1 MAERKSPSRAFVVV
15 DADNTLWDTN
25 AVYANAQLALL
36 SAVEDHVGVSCTGDR
51 LAYLRIID
59 QALAQ
64 RHPQR
69 LRYPARLLAQ
79 ALASAL
85 DRGDASNAAALVLEG
100 ATEASLLDELIAQS
114 IEKDFIDALQSPPSI
129 RDGVHE
135 GLDAFQSEG
144 AVMVILTEGHK
155 ARVAAN
161 AEALGLAHYFSDLIE
176 AVKTPR
182 SFGELMER
190 APSSDLA
197 FVIGDQLQSDIR
209 PAKTAGFTT
218 IYFPGGFRPGWE
230 PEVAEIAP
238 DYQIK
243 NFADAPPIVR
253 ARTLAHL
260 VTS

>member
-36 SAVEDHVGVSCTGDR
+36 SAVEDHVGVSATGDR
-51 LAYLRIID
+51 LAYLRAID

-85 DRGDASNAAALVLEG
+85 DRGDASNAVLEG
-100 ATEASLLDELIAQS
+100 VAEAGLLDELIAQA
-114 IEKDFIDALQSPPSI
+114 IEKDFIEALRSPPSI
-129 RDGVHE
+129 RDGVRE
-135 GLDAFQSEG
+135 GLDAFRSDG

-155 ARVAAN
+155 ARVQAN
-161 AEALGLAHYFSDLIE
+161 AEALGLAPYFSDIIE

-182 SFGELMER
+182 SFGDLMER

-209 PAKTAGFTT
+209 PAKAAGFTT

-230 PEVAEIAP
+230 PEVAEIGP
-238 DYQIK
+238 DHQIRS
-243 NFADAPPIVR
+243 FAEAPPIVR
-253 ARTLAHL
+253 TRTKASL
-260 VTS
+260 VNS

>member
-1 MAERKSPSRAFVVV
+1 MAKRSTPPFVVV

-36 SAVEDHVGVSCTGDR
+36 SEVEEHVGVSATGDR
-51 LAYLRIID
+51 LAYLRVID

-100 ATEASLLDELIAQS
+100 ATEARLLDELIAQS
-114 IEKDFIDALQSPPSI
+114 IEKDFIDALRSPPSI
-129 RDGVHE
+129 RDGVRE
-135 GLDAFQSEG
+135 GLDAFQSDG
-144 AVMVILTEGHK
+144 AVMVILTEGQK
-155 ARVAAN
+155 ARVEAN
-161 AEALGLAHYFSDLIE
+161 AQALGLAHYFSEIIE

-182 SFGELMER
+182 SFGDLMER

-209 PAKTAGFTT
+209 PAKAAGFTT
-218 IYFPGGFRPGWE
+218 IYFPGGFKPGWE
-230 PEVAEIAP
+230 PEVTEIAP

-243 NFADAPPIVR
+243 SFDEAPPIVR
-253 ARTLAHL
+253 ARMKAPLIA
-260 VTS
+260 S